1 MKVLICKSLHV
12 VTYCLHEMS
21 RYSSSIKIENR
32 SVVALGWELSGSKYE
47 GYFRGGENVVT
58 LDCGDGYTTL

>member
-1 MKVLICKSLHV
+1 
-12 VTYCLHEMS
+12 MS